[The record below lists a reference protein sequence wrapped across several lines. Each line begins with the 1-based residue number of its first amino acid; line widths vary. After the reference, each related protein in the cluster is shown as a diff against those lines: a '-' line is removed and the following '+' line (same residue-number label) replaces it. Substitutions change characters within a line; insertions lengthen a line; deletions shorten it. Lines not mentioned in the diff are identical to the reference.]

1 VNGLFDRL
9 KKSGLLQPY
18 SKQKH
23 QLLQEL
29 ALPQSLRLAYVVSLV
44 YLFLSIS
51 HVFVIEVPFNRWML
65 AGMALVS
72 SITIYASARYLPRLI
87 QPSTTALHLVVV
99 ALMLCNSLSH
109 MVLTNDIIQTS
120 TLMLVVVA
128 MGGFMVER
136 TLLLMALLAAS
147 AVWASLVMQM
157 QQDTDT
163 VVHFAFGLG
172 MSSIVSL
179 ILFSHRVGVFT
190 QLIEQRKQLKHI
202 ANVDQ
207 LSLCLRRHA
216 FDEQAEALLAES
228 GQRAYSVLYCDLDY
242 FKLLNDS
249 MGHAVGDQALRR
261 FGELLNTLAKPH
273 QLVVGRMGGEEF
285 ALAGCISEEQAGLLA
300 EQIVQHL
307 EEQMIAHPESL
318 SSMYLT
324 CSVGVAS
331 SAIDHNFSS
340 LCKYADKALYI
351 AKRSGRNQRQ
361 VHNHYQLPEGMK
373 MPADA

>member
-1 VNGLFDRL
+1 MFERL
-9 KKSGLLQPY
+9 KKTGLLQPY
-18 SKQKH
+18 SKQQH

-29 ALPQSLRLAYVVSLV
+29 ALPQSLRLAYVMSAV
-44 YLFLSIS
+44 YLLLSIS
-51 HVFVIEVPFNRWML
+51 HVFVIEVPFERWTL
-65 AGMALVS
+65 AGIALS
-72 SITIYASARYLPRLI
+72 SSLALYASGRYLPRLI
-87 QPSTTALHLVVV
+87 QPSTTVLHLVVV
-99 ALMLCNSLSH
+99 VLMLLNSLSH
-109 MVLTNDIIQTS
+109 MVLTNDLIQSS
-120 TLMLVVVA
+120 TLMLVIVA
-128 MGGFMVER
+128 LGGFMVER
-136 TLLLMALLAAS
+136 TLLLMALLVAA
-147 AVWASLVMQM
+147 AIWASLVMRM
-157 QQDTDT
+157 QADMDA
-163 VVHFAFGLG
+163 VLHFAFGLG
-172 MSSIVSL
+172 MSTIVSL

-228 GQRAYSVLYCDLDY
+228 GQRAFSVLYCDLDY

-249 MGHAVGDQALRR
+249 MGHAVGDQALQC
-261 FGELLNTLAKPH
+261 FGKLLNTLAKPH

-285 ALAGCISEEQAGLLA
+285 VLAGCISEEQASLLA
-300 EQIVQHL
+300 EQIVQQL
-307 EEQMIAHPESL
+307 EDMMIAHPESL